1 MAAAME
7 VLLLL
12 AVGANLTG
20 SRSRCSALQLVCAS
34 AVLAL
39 SFRGP
44 ASPSGAP
51 APA

>member
-1 MAAAME
+1 ME
-7 VLLLL
+7 VVLLL

-20 SRSRCSALQLVCAS
+20 VALALFALQLVCAS

-44 ASPSGAP
+44 ASPSVPRSP